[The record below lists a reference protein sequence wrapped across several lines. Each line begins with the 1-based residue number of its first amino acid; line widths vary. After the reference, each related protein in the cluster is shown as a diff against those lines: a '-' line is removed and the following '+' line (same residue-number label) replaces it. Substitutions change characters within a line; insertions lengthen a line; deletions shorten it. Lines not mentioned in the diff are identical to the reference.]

1 MRSELVFG
9 SMTYI
14 SSRYLIANLAARA
27 TRKLHKPHTRIQDTT
42 NNVLERF
49 ARANP
54 ILDTRHAGHLPLCG
68 TQDDIYSFYSVAH
81 RTCTNHRSR
90 AVVSEDGRNL

>member
-9 SMTYI
+9 SMTYM

-27 TRKLHKPHTRIQDTT
+27 TRKLHKPNTRIQDTT

-81 RTCTNHRSR
+81 RTGTNHRSPP
-90 AVVSEDGRNL
+90 VVSGDDRNL